1 MEALDLLSP
10 GFLIRSSF
18 NHRRIRRTFS
28 NRANPTQIIA
38 TLNWFCSKGSQA
50 TIIFKKSLKMGFPH
64 FGNAALPNPNSS
76 KSKRCLSRP
85 NYALFCNIEKILR
98 LHRWTSINNQHP
110 TNFIKILGGVLKYDR
125 LVLFK
130 IIFIWKC
137 FKIIFFYFLKFIF
150 DITYQNNPKTLK
162 K

>member
-50 TIIFKKSLKMGFPH
+50 TIIFKKSLKMGVSPFWKCCS
-64 FGNAALPNPNSS
+64 PNPQLIQEQ
-76 KSKRCLSRP
+76 KMFKQ
-85 NYALFCNIEKILR
+85 AKLR
-98 LHRWTSINNQHP
+98 T
-110 TNFIKILGGVLKYDR
+110 
-125 LVLFK
+125 
-130 IIFIWKC
+130 
-137 FKIIFFYFLKFIF
+137 FLQ
-150 DITYQNNPKTLK
+150 Y
-162 K
+162 